1 MIASKVPAP
10 PLSRHASPVTSTGAR
25 SLAWVLGRHRYRA
38 TYYGRGRDPESRAGL
53 SGYER
58 YTRDTSNADVVAYLL
73 WRFFPPGRVLDAGC
87 AQGFVVEALRELD
100 IDAEGI
106 DTSRWA
112 IAHAPRSVAPFV
124 RRADLAKRLP
134 FPSGSFDVVTA
145 LETLEHVPPQ
155 RVPHALAELRRVCR
169 GWVVA
174 TIPSFGPNRGG
185 PPGWL
190 EGKVRDERLAD
201 LYALG
206 SDFDGPVAE
215 ADLARDAKGNLLEGH
230 VTIASY
236 RWWTS
241 QFEAAGFVRCP
252 AIERRLHPHV
262 AVRAHPRLV
271 PLRDADAG
279 HVHRTDR
286 HQGSRV
292 APRGERAWRLD
303 ERRPAAADI
312 ELLRLGLGEDA
323 VREALV
329 AVR

>member
-1 MIASKVPAP
+1 MA
-10 PLSRHASPVTSTGAR
+10 GC
-25 SLAWVLGRHRYRA
+25 RA
-38 TYYGRGRDPESRAGL
+38 T
-53 SGYER
+53 SG
-58 YTRDTSNADVVAYLL
+58 TLRDTSNADVAAYLL

-106 DTSRWA
+106 DASRWA
-112 IAHAPRSVAPFV
+112 IAHAARSVAPYV

-134 FPSGSFDVVTA
+134 FASDSFDVVTA
-145 LETLEHVPPQ
+145 LETLEHVPPH
-155 RVPHALAELRRVCR
+155 RVPHTLAELRRVCR
-169 GWVVA
+169 GWLVA
-174 TIPSFGPNRGG
+174 TIPSFGPNAGG

-206 SDFDGPVAE
+206 SDYDGPVAE

-230 VTIASY
+230 VTIAVVSMVD
-236 RWWTS
+236 RS
-241 QFEAAGFVRCP
+241 VRGRGLRALS

-262 AVRAHPRLV
+262 ARFGLTRAWCLYV
-271 PLRDADAG
+271 LRTPA
-279 HVHRTDR
+279 T
-286 HQGSRV
+286 SI
-292 APRGERAWRLD
+292 APIDIRDPESSLARERAWRLD
-303 ERRPAAADI
+303 ERQPSAADI

>member
-1 MIASKVPAP
+1 MTAGPAERSRLRSGSATRAPQTKRARMRRVIASKVPAP

-25 SLAWVLGRHRYRA
+25 SLARVLGRHRYRA

-58 YTRDTSNADVVAYLL
+58 YTPDTSNADVVAYLL
-73 WRFFPPGRVLDAGC
+73 WRFFPPGSVLDAGY

-112 IAHAPRSVAPFV
+112 IAHAPRSSRPSSGAPTLRSGSRSRAARSTSSQRSRLSNTCRPTRAACA
-124 RRADLAKRLP
+124 RRASPCLP
-134 FPSGSFDVVTA
+134 
-145 LETLEHVPPQ
+145 
-155 RVPHALAELRRVCR
+155 R
-169 GWVVA
+169 WVVA

-190 EGKVRDERLAD
+190 EGKVHDERLAD

-215 ADLARDAKGNLLEGH
+215 ADLAHDTKGNLLEGH

-252 AIERRLHPHV
+252 TIERRLHPHV
-262 AVRAHPRLV
+262 ARS
-271 PLRDADAG
+271 
-279 HVHRTDR
+279 
-286 HQGSRV
+286 GSP
-292 APRGERAWRLD
+292 APGAST
-303 ERRPAAADI
+303 
-312 ELLRLGLGEDA
+312 
-323 VREALV
+323 
-329 AVR
+329 

>member
-1 MIASKVPAP
+1 M
-10 PLSRHASPVTSTGAR
+10 TSTGAR
-25 SLAWVLGRHRYRA
+25 SLARVLGRHRYRA

-230 VTIASY
+230 VTIASVPVVDE
-236 RWWTS
+236 S
-241 QFEAAGFVRCP
+241 VRSRGLRALSRDRASSP
-252 AIERRLHPHV
+252 SARR

-292 APRGERAWRLD
+292 APRA
-303 ERRPAAADI
+303 
-312 ELLRLGLGEDA
+312 
-323 VREALV
+323 
-329 AVR
+329 